1 MSKKSPFDFLNSIN
15 YTKKNLIVSKDDEKE
30 YVPFIVNRGLGYF
43 QDTVILANEM
53 NVNCHIDN
61 KMQYDF
67 LKSTVRKRK
76 RFSKWLKAEDDE
88 KIALLS
94 QYFGYSSNTAK
105 SVVDLF
111 DDKDFNEIK
120 KRLDKGGV
128 SKR

>member
-1 MSKKSPFDFLNSIN
+1 MSPFDYLNSIN
-15 YTKKNLIVSKDDEKE
+15 MTKKNLMVDEQSEKD

-43 QDTVILANEM
+43 QDTVLLANEM
-53 NVNCHIDN
+53 NVNCHIDS

-67 LKSTVRKRK
+67 LRGTVIKKK

-88 KIALLS
+88 NIDTICS
-94 QYFGYSSNTAK
+94 YFGYSRSVGK

-111 DDKDFNEIK
+111 DSETLDDIK
-120 KRLDKGGV
+120 KRLDKGGR